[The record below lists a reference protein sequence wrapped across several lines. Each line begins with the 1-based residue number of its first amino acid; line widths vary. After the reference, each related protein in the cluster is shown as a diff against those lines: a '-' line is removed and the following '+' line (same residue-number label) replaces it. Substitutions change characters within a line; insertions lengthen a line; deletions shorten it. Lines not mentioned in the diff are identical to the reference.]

1 MVYAQKVRGPK
12 ELPLLGPLYGF
23 FVSFSRASRD
33 SVFVLKGYPEGIAS
47 PVAGYSCDADLSGK
61 KILSDL
67 NLKDSLMIATKDSF
81 KSNVNISQIRIYSL
95 AGLFSELMT
104 KKATRGGRFLI

>member
-1 MVYAQKVRGPK
+1 MRGTK

-23 FVSFSRASRD
+23 FASFSRASRD

-47 PVAGYSCDADLSGK
+47 PEAGYSCYVDLSGK
-61 KILSDL
+61 KISSDL

-81 KSNVNISQIRIYSL
+81 KINVYVSQIRVYPL
-95 AGLFSELMT
+95 AGLYSELMT